1 MVYITSNSV
10 YSGMYTS
17 LRGLVGQYG
26 NGYTL
31 LYLTKTPTQVSCT
44 FIVWTSD
51 MPELRSTVNSAK
63 QTQHSFLIVNMQL
76 SHKLSSSPLLASFP
90 CRLSSQK
97 KVTLFLKCQ
106 ESLGTG
112 LSHSPQHTSL
122 RMQKDS
128 AQMLYQLLVR
138 QVSSGQ
144 TCSYQIMSEC
154 EPNFIPSTF
163 HHL

>member
-1 MVYITSNSV
+1 MQRLWTEPNYKAQDQVETGFSLATVLIQVCIHIDNIYLRSEGI
-10 YSGMYTS
+10 YYLWYTS
-17 LRGLVGQYG
+17 LHGLVGQYG

-63 QTQHSFLIVNMQL
+63 QMQHSFLIVHMQL
-76 SHKLSSSPLLASFP
+76 SHNLSSSPLLASFP

-112 LSHSPQHTSL
+112 LSHQSTTHTQTSL
-122 RMQKDS
+122 RM
-128 AQMLYQLLVR
+128 
-138 QVSSGQ
+138 
-144 TCSYQIMSEC
+144 
-154 EPNFIPSTF
+154 
-163 HHL
+163 

>member
-44 FIVWTSD
+44 FIVWMSD

-63 QTQHSFLIVNMQL
+63 QMQHSFLIVHCSEHAAFPQFVFFPSPSLVPMHAGSL
-76 SHKLSSSPLLASFP
+76 PKLS
-90 CRLSSQK
+90 
-97 KVTLFLKCQ
+97 
-106 ESLGTG
+106 
-112 LSHSPQHTSL
+112 
-122 RMQKDS
+122 D
-128 AQMLYQLLVR
+128 LVFE
-138 QVSSGQ
+138 VPG
-144 TCSYQIMSEC
+144 
-154 EPNFIPSTF
+154 EPRNRFIPSVHNT
-163 HHL
+163 HLLERRKIQLRCYTSYWLDKFLQWLDM

>member
-63 QTQHSFLIVNMQL
+63 QMQHSFLMVHCSEHATFPQVVFLPSPSLVPMQAL
-76 SHKLSSSPLLASFP
+76 FP
-90 CRLSSQK
+90 K

-112 LSHSPQHTSL
+112 LSHRPQHTSL
-122 RMQKDS
+122 RM
-128 AQMLYQLLVR
+128 
-138 QVSSGQ
+138 
-144 TCSYQIMSEC
+144 
-154 EPNFIPSTF
+154 
-163 HHL
+163 